1 MSLTASSARR
11 RLSLV
16 LYVQLMYASIACVS
30 ASMPVV
36 AVVRG
41 GRPTVSPG
49 SRMAYSG
56 MSLRSMSAYLWCV
69 SLSVMTA
76 AIVVSL
82 PVPDVVGM
90 ATMGGTVLPTRMT
103 PAISS
108 QLFFGQATRAAAPF
122 VASIGLPPP
131 RATKPLQPVS
141 VYCVRIFSTV
151 FTEGLAST
159 SLNTS

>member
-1 MSLTASSARR
+1 
-11 RLSLV
+11 
-16 LYVQLMYASIACVS
+16 
-30 ASMPVV
+30 MPVV

-41 GRPTVSPG
+41 GRPTVSSG

-90 ATMGGTVLPTRMT
+90 ATIGGTVLPTRMT
-103 PAISS
+103 PAMSL
-108 QLFFGQATRAAAPF
+108 QLFFGQATRAAAPL

-141 VYCVRIFSTV
+141 TYCARIFSTV
-151 FTEGLAST
+151 VTEGLAST

>member
-16 LYVQLMYASIACVS
+16 LYVQLMYASIAWVS

-41 GRPTVSPG
+41 GRPTVSSG

-90 ATMGGTVLPTRMT
+90 ATIGGTSCRH
-103 PAISS
+103 A
-108 QLFFGQATRAAAPF
+108 
-122 VASIGLPPP
+122 
-131 RATKPLQPVS
+131 
-141 VYCVRIFSTV
+141 
-151 FTEGLAST
+151 
-159 SLNTS
+159 